1 MFVLISFSL
10 FFHLVRLI
18 PDLALQT
25 VYAAWFLIMIVLI
38 GRRGEYSLRG
48 ALLEV
53 VAWITYVFWA
63 FLVRAIFFMFLVRA
77 IFFIF
82 DRLREQ
88 SFWP

>member
-10 FFHLVRLI
+10 FVHLVRRI

-38 GRRGEYSLRG
+38 GRQGEYSLRG

-63 FLVRAIFFMFLVRA
+63 FLVRAIFFYVPC
-77 IFFIF
+77 
-82 DRLREQ
+82 Q
-88 SFWP
+88 SNLFYF